1 MKRMISTLAAL
12 AIVAGIA
19 TAKNLKTVV
28 FAPSPQMTCEN
39 CENTIKK
46 NIRFEKGVKNIKT
59 DLESNT
65 VTVTYDADKTNVGN
79 LQKGFEKIDYTATV
93 KAEKAVAPKA
103 KKASGNK

>member
-1 MKRMISTLAAL
+1 MKKLILTLAAL
-12 AIVAGIA
+12 AVCSGIA
-19 TAKNLKTVV
+19 SAKNLKTVV
-28 FAPSPQMTCEN
+28 FAPSPEMTCEN

-65 VTVTYDADKTNVGN
+65 VTVTYDADKTNVSN
-79 LQKGFEKIDYTATV
+79 LQKGFQKIDYTATV

-103 KKASGNK
+103 KNAAKK